1 VSVEDDTLR
10 LNGTRAAREPSGISL
25 TRRFLHLFRSVS
37 VIQWIVV
44 GTCVVGLAIGV
55 DTPRMFTVVNIEAI
69 FYLSSM
75 VGIAGLGITLIM
87 IGGGLVSLAVGETAV
102 AGGLI
107 FLLCLNHGLVIALL
121 AAVLGAGVASAV
133 QGLLVG
139 AWDANPIVVTITSA
153 AIFTAVVEQLTQ
165 NPVGPG
171 SNAYEVLNRTVHG
184 VSVIVFVFVG
194 LTVLVQIY
202 LSKTRSGHHLYL
214 VGENRAAARA
224 AGLPIALTITI
235 AFALA
240 GVLFAVS
247 GAFQAAQSQ
256 VVTLSDP
263 SQLTFEAIAA
273 ALAGGNAIA
282 GGSGS
287 AVRTFFGAIVISA
300 VSDLT
305 LLRGYNIG
313 VQSLLEGLL
322 VLVVVVVGHL
332 RSRRG
337 VR

>member
-202 LSKTRSGHHLYL
+202 LS
-214 VGENRAAARA
+214 
-224 AGLPIALTITI
+224 
-235 AFALA
+235 
-240 GVLFAVS
+240 S